1 MGMSPSRMP
10 QTQGMMGSHAN
21 NMVPQPANQGQFM
34 SQSQFTAAASGAMNV
49 NVGLGQPVTQPAGS
63 QVRVCAVAHLDTL
76 CRLSEVCWY
85 CL

>member
-34 SQSQFTAAASGAMNV
+34 SQSQFTAAAGGAMNV
-49 NVGLGQPVTQPAGS
+49 NVGLGQPITQPAVSKVGIF
-63 QVRVCAVAHLDTL
+63 LL
-76 CRLSEVCWY
+76 
-85 CL
+85 